1 MNTFFLKIIVPTLL
15 AILLFVTII
24 FGLIIPTFK
33 KTLLDD
39 RRTTIKELTDSAW
52 SVLDELEKEER
63 TTSLTREDAQ
73 KRAIARIRDMRY
85 GAERKDYFWITDM
98 HPRMVVHP
106 YVSSLNGKDLSN
118 VTDST
123 GKKLFVEFVNV
134 VKRQGS
140 GYVSYEW
147 QWKDDQKHIVPKLS
161 FVKGFAPWGWVI
173 GTGIYIEDVKKEIA
187 ILTKKVLYLSLFV
200 TIITIAILLFIT
212 LQSLRIEKK
221 RRRSNEDLKESQEKY
236 KMLVESSTEGLMMI
250 LSGKL
255 VYSNR
260 IIQKMCGYDDSE
272 LQKMA
277 LSELFKS
284 GAGVIEKIVNGTS
297 LLSQFETEISH
308 KNGALIRVILSLSE
322 ISIKQKDGVIVMVK
336 DFSKDSFLNQKERE
350 QQREE
355 LFVKLTV
362 DTAKRVSLSQS
373 PEDVATIHREVFSTI
388 RHLISY
394 NPNVKNLTRVMTF
407 ISDQIVS
414 RLIHFAIVKL
424 GEPPARFAFVTLG
437 SEGREEET
445 LLTDQDNAL
454 IYEDVSP
461 EMRGEVSRYFLSL
474 GTMVCEWLDMAGYTF
489 CQGKIMANNPE
500 WNQSLSQWKS
510 SFAGW
515 INEPNSQDLLELS
528 IFFDFRC
535 SFGQKSLVDELREDI
550 ESYLSE
556 SKPFFLHFAKNAL
569 FYDVPKLGVFSV
581 KNAMKPLVSFARIYA
596 LQNNISATNTFKR
609 LELLHNQEVIT
620 TATFEETI
628 HTYTFLMEMRYK
640 NQVAL
645 LNDGKPISNEV
656 NSDHLSLSERETL
669 QKAFAHISAIQSK
682 ISYDFFGQG
691 L

>member
-1 MNTFFLKIIVPTLL
+1 MNTFFIKIILPTLL

-24 FGLIIPTFK
+24 FGLIVPTFK

-39 RRTTIKELTDSAW
+39 RRTTIRELTDSAW

-63 TTSLTREDAQ
+63 TTSLTREMAQ
-73 KRAIARIRDMRY
+73 KRAIDRIRDMRY

-98 HPRMVVHP
+98 HPTMVVHP
-106 YVSSLNGKDLSN
+106 YVSSLNGKDLSQI
-118 VTDST
+118 TDST

-134 VKRQGS
+134 VKRQGG
-140 GYVSYEW
+140 GYVTYEW
-147 QWKDDQKHIVPKLS
+147 QWKDDQEHIVPKLS
-161 FVKGFAPWGWVI
+161 YVKGFMPWGWVI
-173 GTGIYIEDVKKEIA
+173 GTGVYIEDVKKEIA

-212 LQSLRIEKK
+212 LQSLRIEKR

-250 LSGKL
+250 LSGTL
-255 VYSNR
+255 VYSNG
-260 IIQKMCGYDDSE
+260 IIQKMCGYGDSE
-272 LQKMA
+272 LKKMA

-284 GAGVIEKIVNGTS
+284 GEGVLDKMVNGTS
-297 LLSQFETEISH
+297 LLSQFETELLH
-308 KNGALIRVILSLSE
+308 KSGAVIRVILSLSE
-322 ISIKQKDGVIVMVK
+322 ISIKQKEGVIVMVK
-336 DFSKDSFLNQKERE
+336 DLSKESFLNQKERE

-362 DTAKRVSLSQS
+362 DTAKRLSLSPT
-373 PEDVATIHREVFSTI
+373 PEDVATLHRELFADVL
-388 RHLISY
+388 RLISY
-394 NPNVKNLTRVMTF
+394 NPDMKNLTRVMTF
-407 ISDQIVS
+407 ISDQILN
-414 RLIHFAIVKL
+414 RLIHFALVKL
-424 GEPPARFAFVTLG
+424 GKPPVKFAFITLG

-454 IYEDVSP
+454 VYEDVSP
-461 EMRGEVSRYFLSL
+461 EMRGEVSRYFLNL

-489 CQGKIMANNPE
+489 CQGKIMASNPE

-510 SFAGW
+510 SFSHW
-515 INEPNSQDLLELS
+515 INEPNSQDLLELN

-581 KNAMKPLVSFARIYA
+581 KNAMKPLVNFARIYA
-596 LQNNISATNTFKR
+596 LKNSVSETNTFKR
-609 LELLHNQEVIT
+609 LESLYNQEVIT
-620 TATFEETI
+620 AATFEETI
-628 HTYTFLMEMRYK
+628 
-640 NQVAL
+640 
-645 LNDGKPISNEV
+645 
-656 NSDHLSLSERETL
+656 
-669 QKAFAHISAIQSK
+669 QS
-682 ISYDFFGQG
+682 YRF
-691 L
+691 